1 VERRKAKR
9 AQVDNAAEDPNEGD
23 PESPADD
30 ADIPLSPKAKKRKRR
45 TRTRVA
51 TPEGADDVTIVPSM
65 VTMYELAARERRT
78 GMKSEREKKM
88 QGINWT
94 EVKKRQ
100 REKELEVALRRGRK
114 RTAEGSEDGAGTTD
128 DEDAGDIDAQL
139 AAVAASKRGR
149 GVQIRFVNG
158 AHVVDEQSQTVDRR
172 AMARADLDALEEVE
186 EDDLT
191 RRFTARTHQNLRRRE
206 PAERVPATDRWSEAD
221 TARFYECLSRFGT
234 DFLVVS
240 KMFKGRSRRH
250 IKAKFA
256 REERMFPERV
266 AAALVCERTEDMRWD
281 LEVFRQGAG
290 LEHEDFLDP
299 EEVAEELR
307 LRREERE
314 VLIEEARRETE
325 DLRRQKELAGELA
338 GDVTDEEDE
347 EDVAVDGEDVVETIE
362 QDV

>member
-1 VERRKAKR
+1 
-9 AQVDNAAEDPNEGD
+9 
-23 PESPADD
+23 
-30 ADIPLSPKAKKRKRR
+30 
-45 TRTRVA
+45 
-51 TPEGADDVTIVPSM
+51 M

-88 QGINWT
+88 QGINWA

-100 REKELEVALRRGRK
+100 RAKELELALRRGRK
-114 RTAEGSEDGAGTTD
+114 APAEGSDDGAGATD
-128 DEDAGDIDAQL
+128 GEDAAGDIDAQL

-172 AMARADLDALEEVE
+172 AMAREGLERLEQVE

-221 TARFYECLSRFGT
+221 TARFYECLARFGT

-266 AAALVCERTEDMRWD
+266 AAALVSERGEDMRWD
-281 LEVFRQGAG
+281 LEVFRHAAG
-290 LEHEDFLDP
+290 LEEDDFLDP

-338 GDVTDEEDE
+338 GDVSDEEDEE

-362 QDV
+362 Q